1 MANMSA
7 LVSFPAK
14 SPRQQPRYGARNT
27 KFLYGGVKSVFS
39 AESRLIFSSGWTT
52 ARKRMGQSDDTEDSM
67 YNRHQDLCQKLNMDA
82 SAASEAWR
90 SYETIRQNYT
100 LEGDQLHWLGCA
112 VYVACRKFSI
122 PTVGRPGTN
131 VEGNCVSLTRLLQ
144 LCNLPLIEFFTK
156 SKSWADMAN
165 MPQDFR
171 ARIEKLEANFSV
183 SMVIFKK
190 YQPIF
195 ADIFKDPR
203 EDTSRPHR
211 SRRHKAV
218 PCTPSRVFEFCW
230 TLFICIK
237 GAIHDISDDLV
248 NSYHLLLVCCDLMYN
263 NALLANRKDLLNP
276 NFLGL
281 PANFN
286 EDNYTTPQ
294 TANCIVNL
302 LCERYDA
309 IAVEAKA
316 IKEYYVKSYINKLF
330 NERVLRGDQSNFSGM
345 LEALNFD
352 GNNKAINK
360 SYEQRMLSVGDFDER
375 IFLAEWRRVIL
386 SNISNSNII
395 DQNGA
400 RHVQFT
406 KRDVLQG
413 HDANENIGSPA
424 QMMNLDDFHER
435 LQMKREQHAGIQW
448 LAPPTPL
455 TGRKYLRSKDI
466 SNIITPVTT
475 ATQSVIKLQAL
486 IAGQCGS
493 APSESLLQMLSN
505 CSQDVKSSLEAK
517 VKQIDE
523 QFCAN
528 YNNNANANDGSAS
541 DFGKRRFHMGQTLF
555 YKLLE
560 MILNDEK
567 RKKPNDDITNL
578 LLNEVF
584 IQCLFACCL
593 EIVIYSYKS
602 NDKVFPW
609 ILKALNLDAYYFYKV
624 IEIIVRA
631 EDQLSRDV
639 VKHLNQIE
647 EKILESLAWQSDS
660 PLWQTIESLPG
671 GVPSCED
678 VSLPGTLETD
688 PNAPGQPVLRRIT
701 LDRERSHDVQQSPI
715 SSASE
720 RFQSPVTASVGVAK
734 KRLFSETRITGQSV
748 LRVGQ
753 SVLTSNRMLFDNG
766 QRILLLPDQ
775 IVSRASG
782 SGAQASTSNSAQATN
797 RDAARPR
804 RTGSVALFFR
814 KFYNLACVRMQ
825 DLCNSLEI
833 SDNDKKKIWTIFEYS
848 IKERTKLMKDR
859 HLDQILMCAIYVIC
873 KLVRI
878 ERNSFTEIMRC
889 YRLQPQ
895 AESHIYRSVLIEK
908 VSNDGD
914 PATSGNERSEER
926 NTVGGENATPP
937 TPTNMAG
944 TSQNFDGEIRGDLIK
959 FYNTMYVP
967 QVNEFAKK
975 FGPARGSVM
984 NLSLS
989 PLPKGKALANSPVR
1003 RVTSSIMTR
1012 TLDPKAISASPAPQL
1027 SYCFSR
1033 SPAKDLEAINKM
1045 MISVD
1050 AKKSVGKRL
1059 LSDDTDVEMTESS
1072 PPKKTATFVSRKLEN
1087 IIGERRT
1094 QNQ

>member
-1 MANMSA
+1 
-7 LVSFPAK
+7 
-14 SPRQQPRYGARNT
+14 
-27 KFLYGGVKSVFS
+27 
-39 AESRLIFSSGWTT
+39 
-52 ARKRMGQSDDTEDSM
+52 MGQSDDVEDST
-67 YNRHQDLCQKLNMDA
+67 YSQHQDLCQKLNMDA
-82 SAASEAWR
+82 TAASEAWK

-100 LEGDQLHWLGCA
+100 LEGDQLHWIGCA
-112 VYVACRKFSI
+112 LYVACRKSST
-122 PTVGRPGTN
+122 PTVGRTGAN

-144 LCNLPLIEFFTK
+144 LCNLPLIQFFTK

-171 ARIEKLEANFSV
+171 TKIQKLEANFSV

-195 ADIFKDPR
+195 TDIFKDPK
-203 EDTSRPHR
+203 EDISRPPR
-211 SRRHKAV
+211 SRRHRAI
-218 PCTPSRVFEFCW
+218 PCTPTRVFEFCW

-237 GAIHDISDDLV
+237 GAIPDISDDLV
-248 NSYHLLLVCCDLMYN
+248 NSYHLLLVCCDLIYS
-263 NALLANRKDLLNP
+263 NALLSNRKDLLNP
-276 NFLGL
+276 NFPGL

-286 EDNYTTPQ
+286 DENYIPPQ
-294 TANCIVNL
+294 TANCIISL
-302 LCERYDA
+302 LCERHEA
-309 IAVEAKA
+309 IAVEAKV
-316 IKEYYVKSYINKLF
+316 IKEYCMKNYINKLF
-330 NERVLRGDQSNFSGM
+330 NERILRGDQSNFSGI

-352 GNNKAINK
+352 GNSKAVNKA
-360 SYEQRMLSVGDFDER
+360 YEQRVLSVGDFDER
-375 IFLAEWRRVIL
+375 IFLADWRRVNL
-386 SNISNSNII
+386 SNISNLDISGQ
-395 DQNGA
+395 D
-400 RHVQFT
+400 T
-406 KRDVLQG
+406 S
-413 HDANENIGSPA
+413 HDASENIGSPT
-424 QMMNLDDFHER
+424 QINIDDFHER
-435 LQMKREQHAGIQW
+435 LQMKREQHAGHIQY

-455 TGRKYLRSKDI
+455 TGRKYLRSKDM
-466 SNIITPVTT
+466 SNITPVTT

-486 IAGQCGS
+486 IAGQS
-493 APSESLLQMLSN
+493 TPSEGLLQMLSN
-505 CSQDVKSSLEAK
+505 CSQDVKSSVEAK
-517 VKQIDE
+517 VKQIGE

-528 YNNNANANDGSAS
+528 YNNNVNDGSTS
-541 DFGKRRFHMGQTLF
+541 DFGKKRFVMGQTLF

-602 NDKVFPW
+602 NDKIFPW

-647 EKILESLAWQSDS
+647 EKILESLAWRSDS
-660 PLWQTIESLPG
+660 PLWQTIESLPD
-671 GVPSCED
+671 GVPSCEE
-678 VSLPGTLETD
+678 VSLPGTLETVD
-688 PNAPGQPVLRRIT
+688 PNTPGQPVLRRIA
-701 LDRERSHDVQQSPI
+701 LDRDRTHHDVQQSPI

-720 RFQSPVTASVGVAK
+720 RFQSPIAASGIAK
-734 KRLFSETRITGQSV
+734 KRLFPETRVTGQSV

-753 SVLTSNRMLFDNG
+753 SVLSSNRGMLIDN
-766 QRILLLPDQ
+766 QRILLVDQ
-775 IVSRASG
+775 VAVSRTPG
-782 SGAQASTSNSAQATN
+782 TQASNNSTIQAIQGTN
-797 RDAARPR
+797 RETTARPR

-833 SDNDKKKIWTIFEYS
+833 SDTDKKKIWTIFEYS
-848 IKERTKLMKDR
+848 IKERTELMKDR

-873 KLVRI
+873 KLVKM
-878 ERNSFTEIMRC
+878 EKNSFTEIMRC

-895 AESHIYRSVLIEK
+895 AESHIYRSVLIK
-908 VSNDGD
+908 KITNDADSTASSN
-914 PATSGNERSEER
+914 NERPEDNS
-926 NTVGGENATPP
+926 NLVENITPP

-944 TSQNFDGEIRGDLIK
+944 TSQNFDGEERGDLIK
-959 FYNTMYVP
+959 FYNTVYVP
-967 QVNEFAKK
+967 QVKEYANK
-975 FGPARGSVM
+975 FGSARGNVM

-989 PLPKGKALANSPVR
+989 PLPKGKAPANSPVR

-1059 LSDDTDVEMTESS
+1059 LSDDTDVEMTEGTS
-1072 PPKKTATFVSRKLEN
+1072 PKKTATFVARKLEN

>member
-1 MANMSA
+1 
-7 LVSFPAK
+7 
-14 SPRQQPRYGARNT
+14 
-27 KFLYGGVKSVFS
+27 
-39 AESRLIFSSGWTT
+39 
-52 ARKRMGQSDDTEDSM
+52 MGQSDDIEDSM
-67 YNRHQDLCQKLNMDA
+67 YSRHQDLCQKLNMDA
-82 SAASEAWR
+82 TAASEAWK

-100 LEGDQLHWLGCA
+100 LEGDQLHWIGCA

-144 LCNLPLIEFFTK
+144 LCNLPLIQFFSK

-165 MPQDFR
+165 MSQDFR
-171 ARIEKLEANFSV
+171 ARIDKLEANFSV
-183 SMVIFKK
+183 SMLIFKK

-195 ADIFKDPR
+195 TFIFKDPR
-203 EDTSRPHR
+203 EDTSRPSR

-218 PCTPSRVFEFCW
+218 PCTSTRVFEFCW

-248 NSYHLLLVCCDLMYN
+248 SSYHLLLVCCDLIYS

-276 NFLGL
+276 NFPGL

-286 EDNYTTPQ
+286 DENYTPPQ

-302 LCERYDA
+302 LCEHHDA

-316 IKEYYVKSYINKLF
+316 IKEYYMKNYINKLF
-330 NERVLRGDQSNFSGM
+330 NERILRGDQSNFSAI

-352 GNNKAINK
+352 NNSKAINK
-360 SYEQRMLSVGDFDER
+360 TYEQRMLSVGDFDER
-375 IFLAEWRRVIL
+375 IFLAKWRRVSLIDV
-386 SNISNSNII
+386 SNSNIFG
-395 DQNGA
+395 QNSA
-400 RHVQFT
+400 KHVQFANHE
-406 KRDVLQG
+406 VLQG
-413 HDANENIGSPA
+413 HDANENIGSPT
-424 QMMNLDDFHER
+424 QMINIDDFNER
-435 LQMKREQHAGIQW
+435 LQIKREQYAGQIQY

-455 TGRKYLRSKDI
+455 TGRKYLRSKDV
-466 SNIITPVTT
+466 SNITPVTT

-486 IAGQCGS
+486 IAGQS
-493 APSESLLQMLSN
+493 APSESLLQMLNN

-517 VKQIDE
+517 VKQIGE
-523 QFCAN
+523 LFCAN
-528 YNNNANANDGSAS
+528 YNNNANNININDDATS
-541 DFGKRRFHMGQTLF
+541 DFGKKRLLMGQTLF

-602 NDKVFPW
+602 NDKIFPW

-624 IEIIVRA
+624 IEIIVRT

-660 PLWQTIESLPG
+660 PLWQTIESLPD

-678 VSLPGTLETD
+678 VSLPGTLETAD
-688 PNAPGQPVLRRIT
+688 PNASGQPVLRRIA
-701 LDRERSHDVQQSPI
+701 LDRERTHNDVQQSPI

-720 RFQSPVTASVGVAK
+720 RFQSPIAASGVAK
-734 KRLFSETRITGQSV
+734 KRLFSETRVTGQSV

-753 SVLTSNRMLFDNG
+753 SVLSSNRMVLDNG
-766 QRILLLPDQ
+766 QRILLVPDQ
-775 IVSRASG
+775 LTVSRVSG
-782 SGAQASTSNSAQATN
+782 TQSNNTAQATN

-833 SDNDKKKIWTIFEYS
+833 LDNDKKKIWTIFEYS
-848 IKERTKLMKDR
+848 VKERTELMKDR

-873 KLVRI
+873 KLVKM
-878 ERNSFTEIMRC
+878 EKNSFTEIMRC

-908 VSNDGD
+908 VPNDGD
-914 PATSGNERSEER
+914 SNTSNNERSED
-926 NTVGGENATPP
+926 NSVLGENVTPP

-944 TSQNFDGEIRGDLIK
+944 TSQNFDGEKRGDLIK
-959 FYNTMYVP
+959 FYNTVYVP
-967 QVNEFAKK
+967 QVKEFANK
-975 FGPARGSVM
+975 FGSARGSVM

-989 PLPKGKALANSPVR
+989 PLPKGKAPANSPVR

-1012 TLDPKAISASPAPQL
+1012 TLNPRAISASPAPQL
-1027 SYCFSR
+1027 TYCFSR

-1059 LSDDTDVEMTESS
+1059 LTDDTDVEMTEGPS
-1072 PPKKTATFVSRKLEN
+1072 PKKTTTFVARKLEN

>member
-1 MANMSA
+1 
-7 LVSFPAK
+7 
-14 SPRQQPRYGARNT
+14 
-27 KFLYGGVKSVFS
+27 
-39 AESRLIFSSGWTT
+39 
-52 ARKRMGQSDDTEDSM
+52 MGQSDDIEDST
-67 YNRHQDLCQKLNMDA
+67 YSRHQDLCQKLNMDA
-82 SAASEAWR
+82 TAASEAWR

-100 LEGDQLHWLGCA
+100 LEGDQLHWIGCA
-112 VYVACRKFSI
+112 LYVACRKSST
-122 PTVGRPGTN
+122 PTVGRPGAN

-144 LCNLPLIEFFTK
+144 LCNLPLIQFFTK

-171 ARIEKLEANFSV
+171 ARIEKLEGNFSV

-195 ADIFKDPR
+195 NDIFKDPK
-203 EDTSRPHR
+203 EDIRPSR

-218 PCTPSRVFEFCW
+218 PCTPARVFEFCW

-237 GAIHDISDDLV
+237 GGISDISDDLV
-248 NSYHLLLVCCDLMYN
+248 NSYHLLLVCCDLIYS
-263 NALLANRKDLLNP
+263 NALLANRRDLLNP
-276 NFLGL
+276 NFPGL
-281 PANFN
+281 PADFN
-286 EDNYTTPQ
+286 NENYTIPQ
-294 TANCIVNL
+294 TAECILSL
-302 LCERYDA
+302 LCERHEA
-309 IAVEAKA
+309 IPIEAKV
-316 IKEYYVKSYINKLF
+316 IKEYHVKNYINKLF
-330 NERVLRGDQSNFSGM
+330 DERILRGDQSNFSGI

-352 GNNKAINK
+352 ANSKAINK
-360 SYEQRMLSVGDFDER
+360 AYEQRVLSVGDLDER
-375 IFLAEWRRVIL
+375 IFLAEWRRINL
-386 SNISNSNII
+386 RNISNLDGDI
-395 DQNGA
+395 
-400 RHVQFT
+400 
-406 KRDVLQG
+406 KLKG
-413 HDANENIGSPA
+413 HDASENIGSPT
-424 QMMNLDDFHER
+424 QMMSIDDFHER
-435 LQMKREQHAGIQW
+435 LQIKREQNAGIQYPA
-448 LAPPTPL
+448 LLTPL

-466 SNIITPVTT
+466 TNITPVTT

-486 IAGQCGS
+486 IAGQS
-493 APSESLLQMLSN
+493 APSEDLLQMLSK
-505 CSQDVKSSLEAK
+505 CSHEVKVETK
-517 VKQIDE
+517 VKQLGE
-523 QFCAN
+523 QFCAC
-528 YNNNANANDGSAS
+528 YNNNAANVNDGSTS
-541 DFGKRRFHMGQTLF
+541 DFGRMRLVMGETLF

-567 RKKPNDDITNL
+567 RKKPNYDVTNL
-578 LLNEVF
+578 LSNELF

-624 IEIIVRA
+624 IEIIVRT

-660 PLWQTIESLPG
+660 PLWQTIESLCAKD
-671 GVPSCED
+671 GVPSCEE
-678 VSLPGTLETD
+678 VSLPGTLETVD
-688 PNAPGQPVLRRIT
+688 PNAPGQPVLRRMAI
-701 LDRERSHDVQQSPI
+701 DRDRTHHDVQQSPI

-720 RFQSPVTASVGVAK
+720 RFQSPIASNVAK
-734 KRLFSETRITGQSV
+734 KRLFGDTRVTGQSV

-753 SVLTSNRMLFDNG
+753 SLLSTTSRVLLDG

-775 IVSRASG
+775 IVPKSSAS
-782 SGAQASTSNSAQATN
+782 QASNTPVLPVQATN
-797 RDAARPR
+797 KDMTKPK

-833 SDNDKKKIWTIFEYS
+833 SDTDKKKIWTIFEYS
-848 IKERTKLMKDR
+848 IKERTELMKDR

-873 KLVRI
+873 KLVKM
-878 ERNSFTEIMRC
+878 EKNSFTEIMRC
-889 YRLQPQ
+889 YRFQPQ
-895 AESHIYRSVLIEK
+895 AQSHIYRSVLIGKSSTDNDSKGIDNEK
-908 VSNDGD
+908 SDD
-914 PATSGNERSEER
+914 KRTSEE
-926 NTVGGENATPP
+926 NVTPP

-959 FYNTMYVP
+959 FYNTVYVP
-967 QVNEFAKK
+967 QVKEFANR
-975 FGPARGSVM
+975 FGSARGSVM

-989 PLPKGKALANSPVR
+989 PLPKGKAAANSPVR
-1003 RVTSSIMTR
+1003 RVTGSIMTR

-1050 AKKSVGKRL
+1050 PKKSVGKRL
-1059 LSDDTDVEMTESS
+1059 LSDDTDVEMTEASS
-1072 PPKKTATFVSRKLEN
+1072 PNKKTTAFVARKLEH

>member
-1 MANMSA
+1 
-7 LVSFPAK
+7 
-14 SPRQQPRYGARNT
+14 
-27 KFLYGGVKSVFS
+27 
-39 AESRLIFSSGWTT
+39 
-52 ARKRMGQSDDTEDSM
+52 MGQSDDTEDSM
-67 YNRHQDLCQKLNMDA
+67 YSRHQDLCQKLNMDA
-82 SAASEAWR
+82 TAASEAWK

-100 LEGDQLHWLGCA
+100 LEGDQLHWIGCA

-144 LCNLPLIEFFTK
+144 LCNLPLIQFFTK

-195 ADIFKDPR
+195 VDVFKDPQ
-203 EDTSRPHR
+203 EDISRPPR
-211 SRRHKAV
+211 SRRHRAM

-248 NSYHLLLVCCDLMYN
+248 NSYHLLLVCCDLIYN

-276 NFLGL
+276 NFQGL
-281 PANFN
+281 PNNFN
-286 EDNYTTPQ
+286 DENYTPPQ
-294 TANCIVNL
+294 TPNCIINL
-302 LCERYDA
+302 LCDRHDA

-316 IKEYYVKSYINKLF
+316 IKEYCVKNYINKLF
-330 NERVLRGDQSNFSGM
+330 DEKILRGDQLNFSGM
-345 LEALNFD
+345 LDALNFD
-352 GNNKAINK
+352 SNHKAINR

-375 IFLAEWRRVIL
+375 IFL
-386 SNISNSNII
+386 
-395 DQNGA
+395 
-400 RHVQFT
+400 
-406 KRDVLQG
+406 G
-413 HDANENIGSPA
+413 HDANENIGSPT
-424 QMMNLDDFHER
+424 QMMNIEEIHER
-435 LQMKREQHAGIQW
+435 LQIKREQHAGIQY

-455 TGRKYLRSKDI
+455 TGRKYLRSKDM
-466 SNIITPVTT
+466 SNITPVTT

-486 IAGQCGS
+486 IAGQS
-493 APSESLLQMLSN
+493 APSESLLQMLNN

-517 VKQIDE
+517 VKQIGE
-523 QFCAN
+523 LFCAN
-528 YNNNANANDGSAS
+528 YNNNNINIIKVTDGTAS
-541 DFGKRRFHMGQTLF
+541 DFGKKRLVMGQTLF

-602 NDKVFPW
+602 NDKIFPW

-660 PLWQTIESLPG
+660 PLWQTIESLPD
-671 GVPSCED
+671 GVPSCEE
-678 VSLPGTLETD
+678 VSLPGTLETID
-688 PNAPGQPVLRRIT
+688 PNTPGQPVLRRIAI
-701 LDRERSHDVQQSPI
+701 DRERTHDVQSPI

-720 RFQSPVTASVGVAK
+720 RFQSPITAPGVAK
-734 KRLFSETRITGQSV
+734 KRLFSETRVTGQSV

-753 SVLTSNRMLFDNG
+753 SVLSSNRMVLDNG
-766 QRILLLPDQ
+766 QRILVVPDQ
-775 IVSRASG
+775 IAVSKPS
-782 SGAQASTSNSAQATN
+782 SSQSVNNSAQATN
-797 RDAARPR
+797 KDTAKPK

-825 DLCNSLEI
+825 DLCHSLQI
-833 SDNDKKKIWTIFEYS
+833 PDNDKKKIWTIFEYS
-848 IKERTKLMKDR
+848 IKERTTLMRDR

-873 KLVRI
+873 KLIRM

-908 VSNDGD
+908 VSNDND
-914 PATSGNERSEER
+914 PGTSSNERSD
-926 NTVGGENATPP
+926 NNIMLGENITPP

-944 TSQNFDGEIRGDLIK
+944 TSQNYNGESRGDLIK

-967 QVNEFAKK
+967 QVKEFANK
-975 FGPARGSVM
+975 FGSARGSVM

-989 PLPKGKALANSPVR
+989 PLPKGKGAPANSPKR
-1003 RVTSSIMTR
+1003 RVTGSIMTR
-1012 TLDPKAISASPAPQL
+1012 TLDPRAISASPAPQL

-1050 AKKSVGKRL
+1050 AKKNVGKRL
-1059 LSDDTDVEMTESS
+1059 LSDDTDVEMTDGSS
-1072 PPKKTATFVSRKLEN
+1072 PKKTATFLTRKLEN

>member
-1 MANMSA
+1 
-7 LVSFPAK
+7 
-14 SPRQQPRYGARNT
+14 
-27 KFLYGGVKSVFS
+27 
-39 AESRLIFSSGWTT
+39 
-52 ARKRMGQSDDTEDSM
+52 MGQSDDIEDSM
-67 YNRHQDLCQKLNMDA
+67 YSRHQDLCQKLNMDA
-82 SAASEAWR
+82 TAASEAWK

-100 LEGDQLHWLGCA
+100 LEGDQLHWIGCA

-144 LCNLPLIEFFTK
+144 LCNLPLIQFFTK

-203 EDTSRPHR
+203 EDISKPHR

-218 PCTPSRVFEFCW
+218 PCTPTRVFEFCW

-248 NSYHLLLVCCDLMYN
+248 NSYHLLLVCCDLIYS
-263 NALLANRKDLLNP
+263 NALLSNRKELFNP
-276 NFLGL
+276 NFPGL
-281 PANFN
+281 PTNFN
-286 EDNYTTPQ
+286 DENYNQPQ

-302 LCERYDA
+302 LCERHDA
-309 IAVEAKA
+309 IAVEAKV
-316 IKEYYVKSYINKLF
+316 IKEYCMKNYINKLF
-330 NERVLRGDQSNFSGM
+330 NEKILRGDQSNFSGM

-375 IFLAEWRRVIL
+375 IFLAEWRRIIL
-386 SNISNSNII
+386 NNISISNIFM
-395 DQNGA
+395 QNDAKHGE
-400 RHVQFT
+400 FI
-406 KRDVLQG
+406 KYEILQG
-413 HDANENIGSPA
+413 HNANENIGSPT
-424 QMMNLDDFHER
+424 QMMNIEDFHER
-435 LQMKREQHAGIQW
+435 LQMQREQHAGQIQY

-455 TGRKYLRSKDI
+455 TGRKYLRSKDM
-466 SNIITPVTT
+466 SNTTPVTT

-486 IAGQCGS
+486 IAGQS
-493 APSESLLQMLSN
+493 APSESLLQILNN

-517 VKQIDE
+517 VKQIGE

-528 YNNNANANDGSAS
+528 YNSNANIANTNDGSAS
-541 DFGKRRFHMGQTLF
+541 DFGKNRLRMGRTLF

-578 LLNEVF
+578 LLNAVF

-631 EDQLSRDV
+631 EDQLSRDI
-639 VKHLNQIE
+639 VKHLNHIE

-660 PLWQTIESLPG
+660 PLWQTIESLVD
-671 GVPSCED
+671 GVPSCEE
-678 VSLPGTLETD
+678 VSLPGTLETAD
-688 PNAPGQPVLRRIT
+688 PNAPGQPVLRRIA
-701 LDRERSHDVQQSPI
+701 LDRERTQHDVQQSPI

-720 RFQSPVTASVGVAK
+720 RFQSPVAASGVAK
-734 KRLFSETRITGQSV
+734 KRLFSETRVTGQSV

-753 SVLTSNRMLFDNG
+753 SVLSTNRMLVDNG
-766 QRILLLPDQ
+766 QRILLVPEQ
-775 IVSRASG
+775 IVVSRPS
-782 SGAQASTSNSAQATN
+782 STQAINNSTQSTN
-797 RDAARPR
+797 RDAAKPK

-848 IKERTKLMKDR
+848 VKERTKLMKDR

-895 AESHIYRSVLIEK
+895 AESHIYRSVLIERA
-908 VSNDGD
+908 SNDRD
-914 PATSGNERSEER
+914 SR
-926 NTVGGENATPP
+926 
-937 TPTNMAG
+937 TN
-944 TSQNFDGEIRGDLIK
+944 NIRGDLIK
-959 FYNTMYVP
+959 FYNTLYVP
-967 QVNEFAKK
+967 QVKEFANK
-975 FGPARGSVM
+975 FGSARGSVM

-989 PLPKGKALANSPVR
+989 PLPKGKAPANSPIR
-1003 RVTSSIMTR
+1003 RVTGSIMTR

-1045 MISVD
+1045 MICVD
-1050 AKKSVGKRL
+1050 AKKKSVGKRL
-1059 LSDDTDVEMTESS
+1059 LSDDTDVEMTESTS
-1072 PPKKTATFVSRKLEN
+1072 PPKKTTTFVARKLEN